1 MEVVLLGTGTLT
13 PQAETASAGVAVVE
27 GDHVLPIDLGRN
39 VLSRMVECGLDPLR
53 LSEFFVTH
61 LHPDHT
67 CELVSL
73 LFAARHARSA
83 PGPLR
88 LVGPAGLDALV
99 AALYGAWEW
108 LRADYPLRIDEIGP
122 GPVEASG
129 FEVEAVRLE
138 HGTTEDLGYRV
149 RSPRSGRTVAFTG
162 DTGPCEALVELARGV
177 DVLVSECAST
187 DSDASAVHLSPT
199 PLGEAAERAGVRH
212 LVITHLYPQTPAE
225 AVVDGVRARFKGE
238 VTIGT
243 DRMRI
248 RAA

>member
-1 MEVVLLGTGTLT
+1 MDVVLLGTGTLT

-27 GDHVLPIDLGRN
+27 GEHVLPLDLGRN
-39 VLSRMVECGLDPLR
+39 VLSRMVECGIDPLR

-73 LFAARHARSA
+73 LFAAKHGRSA
-83 PGPLR
+83 PDPLR
-88 LVGPAGLDALV
+88 VVGPAGLDALV
-99 AALYGAWEW
+99 EALFDAWEW
-108 LRADYPLRIDEIGP
+108 LRPDTPLQIDEIGP
-122 GPVEASG
+122 GPVAASG

-149 RSPRSGRTVAFTG
+149 HSPRSGRTMAFTG
-162 DTGPCEALVELARGV
+162 DTGPCEALVDLARGV

-187 DSDASAVHLSPT
+187 DADANAFHLSPT
-199 PLGEAAERAGVRH
+199 PLGEAAERAGVGH
-212 LVITHLYPQTPAE
+212 LVITHLYPQTPPR
-225 AVVDGVRARFKGE
+225 AVLDGVRARFGGK

-248 RAA
+248 AAG